1 MIPIDYND
9 PNDPWMHTGYDP
21 FKGMDEKD
29 KMLAGCMQGFTFLIV
44 IVVFLLLSLLFS
56 GCTTT
61 KYVPVT
67 QQHTEHHWH
76 TDSVKERDSVHTE
89 NTTIIREV
97 DSAAMAK
104 YGIQLRN
111 AERAWLVQ
119 SREMESRLRELEHM
133 TATHDTIRDSIPVP
147 YPVEVIKEVPTEL
160 TWWQQTRIHIGGV
173 VFWLLA
179 FAVAWYIGGLLRKA
193 KTKFLP

>member
-1 MIPIDYND
+1 MTPIDYNN
-9 PNDPWMHTGYDP
+9 PNDMWRHNGYDP
-21 FKGMDEKD
+21 YKGLSDEERMK
-29 KMLAGCMQGFTFLIV
+29 AGCFQGVAFFVMIMVGLALCA
-44 IVVFLLLSLLFS
+44 LLS

-89 NTTIIREV
+89 STTVIREL
-97 DSAAMAK
+97 DSAAMAQ
-104 YGIQLRN
+104 YGIQLKA

-119 SREMESRLRELEHM
+119 NREMEMRLRELERM
-133 TATHDTIRDSIPVP
+133 TATHDTIHDSIPAP

-179 FAVAWYIGGLLRKA
+179 FAAAWYIGGLLRKV
-193 KTKFLP
+193 KKFLP

>member
-1 MIPIDYND
+1 M
-9 PNDPWMHTGYDP
+9 
-21 FKGMDEKD
+21 
-29 KMLAGCMQGFTFLIV
+29 
-44 IVVFLLLSLLFS
+44 IVVALLLCLLFS

-104 YGIQLRN
+104 YGIQMQN
-111 AERAWLVQ
+111 NQRAWLVLQ
-119 SREMESRLRELEHM
+119 REMENRLRELEHM

-147 YPVEVIKEVPTEL
+147 VPVEVTKEVPAKL
-160 TWWQQTRIHIGGV
+160 TWWQQTRLHLANIV
-173 VFWLLA
+173 LWLLA
-179 FAVAWYIGGLLRKA
+179 LLAVIYVGKKHLGSLRQD
-193 KTKFLP
+193 